1 MIYWKAMSRDF
12 PDWIDAERA
21 AQAGR
26 RFSGDA
32 RIEWMPRVVDLLDAP
47 APGDVI
53 AFEVSASLDESPGN
67 AHIVRLGV
75 HVHGAVPMTC
85 QRTLKRFM
93 QPIDGRSDVAIV
105 ASEREAAGLPD
116 NLEPKL
122 VPEGRLK
129 LVELIEDELLLALPL
144 VPRDPASAP
153 VQNAG
158 AGTERSAPD
167 ESENPFAELARLRR
181 GED

>member
-1 MIYWKAMSRDF
+1 MSRDF

-26 RFSGDA
+26 RFAGDA
-32 RIEWMPRVVDLLDAP
+32 RIEWMPRVVDMLDAP
-47 APGDVI
+47 EADDVI
-53 AFEVSASLDESPGN
+53 AFEACASLDKSPGN
-67 AHIVRLGV
+67 AQIVRFSV

-93 QPIDGRSDVAIV
+93 QPIDSHSEVAV
-105 ASEREAAGLPD
+105 VTSEREVEGLPE

-122 VPEGRLK
+122 VPEGRLR

-144 VPRDPASAP
+144 VPRDPDSAAIE
-153 VQNAG
+153 NAG
-158 AGTERSAPD
+158 DAIERADTD
-167 ESENPFAELARLRR
+167 ERDNPFAELARLRR
-181 GED
+181 DEG